1 MTRGGDFVGQGTY
14 GCSFSPAVPCLDG
27 RPLGKKL
34 GKVFASQTSA
44 VKEFASVDLL
54 RRIDPQQK
62 LFVYPNETCDVNR
75 GTMAAEP
82 HGDMCVFATADPRDT
97 LTQLLM
103 DNGGVTAAQFF
114 YFMYKDATRASIAH
128 IIEHAFYAVKQLIN
142 VKYVHQDIKP
152 ANMVIMAGNNPKRMF
167 ESRLIDFGTLVHF
180 DKYADFNQNLF
191 MGRTYFLSPP
201 EYRVMGKVLRL
212 TPETD
217 VKIEREL
224 LEKAVPPHVIV
235 DAGIFSQ
242 AYADSLAK
250 LNNELA
256 GKNRIN
262 RIKAFKA
269 MNVADKSDVYSLGVT
284 LLMLERFAM
293 PLVNDDPRAVRL
305 FHGLIQ
311 GCMVPHPVDRWSI
324 DDAIKALKAL
334 KKYSTYD
341 PKQRIAP
348 ANKTAQLLSDVHQ
361 SKYFQDIFKKG
372 TVSPRRSPS
381 VRPTTVRPT
390 TVRPTTVRPPT
401 SPSSPTASASRPRTT
416 LRMPITI
423 SLDARVSQSV
433 QQPRSSRRETQ
444 VE

>member
-1 MTRGGDFVGQGTY
+1 MSRGGEFVGQGTY

-44 VKEFASVDLL
+44 VKEFASVELL
-54 RRIDPQQK
+54 RRIDPLQK
-62 LFVYPNETCDVNR
+62 LFVYPNETCNVQR

-82 HGDMCVFATADPRDT
+82 HGDMCVFAKEDPRDT

-128 IIEHAFYAVKQLIN
+128 IIEHAFYAVKQLIK

-152 ANMVIMAGNNPKRMF
+152 ANMVIMAGSNPKRMF

-224 LEKAVPPHVIV
+224 LEKAVPPHVID

-293 PLVNDDPRAVRL
+293 PLASDDPRAVRL

-311 GCMVPHPVDRWSI
+311 GCMVPHPADRWSI
-324 DDAIKALKAL
+324 DDAIKALKTL
-334 KKYSTYD
+334 KKYSAYD
-341 PKQRIAP
+341 PKQRVAP

-372 TVSPRRSPS
+372 TVSP
-381 VRPTTVRPT
+381 VRPTTMRPT
-390 TVRPTTVRPPT
+390 T

-416 LRMPITI
+416 LRLPIMR
-423 SLDARVSQSV
+423 LDARAVSV

>member
-1 MTRGGDFVGQGTY
+1 MSRGGEFVGQGTY

-44 VKEFASVDLL
+44 VKEFASVELL
-54 RRIDPQQK
+54 RRIDPLQK
-62 LFVYPNETCDVNR
+62 LFVYPNETCNVQR

-82 HGDMCVFATADPRDT
+82 HGDMCVFAKEDPRDT

-128 IIEHAFYAVKQLIN
+128 IIEHAFYAVKQLIK

-152 ANMVIMAGNNPKRMF
+152 ANMVIMAGSNPKRMF

-224 LEKAVPPHVIV
+224 LEKAVPAHVID

-293 PLVNDDPRAVRL
+293 PLVSDDPRAVRL

-311 GCMVPHPVDRWSI
+311 GCMVPHPADRWSI

-334 KKYSTYD
+334 KKYSAYD
-341 PKQRIAP
+341 PKQRVAP

-372 TVSPRRSPS
+372 TVSPVRVRSP
-381 VRPTTVRPT
+381 
-390 TVRPTTVRPPT
+390 TVRPPT
-401 SPSSPTASASRPRTT
+401 LQSSPTASASRPRTT
-416 LRMPITI
+416 LRLPIMR
-423 SLDARVSQSV
+423 LDARAS
-433 QQPRSSRRETQ
+433 QPRSSRRETQ